1 MAVDRKAGLPL
12 GVAAALGAGLALGV
26 TGAVG
31 QSALASGDELR
42 PLYATSS
49 DVAEGKQ
56 LADLSCSNCH
66 GADGV
71 SKTKGVPNLA
81 GQRPSYLY
89 LKLKADQNGDRS
101 GGDEPHSLMLMKF
114 LSDDAIAN
122 VSAYYATLDP
132 ASPPDAPAPKYDD
145 PVAAGKIAAEPCAKC
160 HGENGVSHKA
170 GVPSLIALHPKYLV
184 ETMQAYKSG
193 DRRIDPKNEDMKKA
207 LDALGDQDLQHIA
220 LYYALQSENLTR
232 ARTPN
237 DGGAPPTTE
246 ALAACA
252 KCHGE
257 GGISA
262 TPITPSLAGQDA
274 AYALDA
280 LHAYKDGTRDDDT
293 MSPKAKK
300 LDDTEMKNFAAYFA
314 GLDPKP
320 VNIPKPLSPYEW
332 AEKCDRCHGVN
343 GNSTRPKVPALAAQ
357 RQDYLELAL
366 RKYQSGA
373 RKSSRDDGHVEHPDR
388 GRHHRNRSALCSPE
402 AAGGGFRHRAGQ
414 VREFGTHGAAP
425 SQNKA

>member
-1 MAVDRKAGLPL
+1 MAIDHKAGLL
-12 GVAAALGAGLALGV
+12 LRAAAALGAALALGA
-26 TGAVG
+26 TGALC
-31 QSALASGDELR
+31 QSALTSGDELR

-71 SKTKGVPNLA
+71 SATKGVPNLA

-89 LKLKADQNGDRS
+89 LKLKADQRS
-101 GGDEPHSLMLMKF
+101 GGDEPHSVKLMKF
-114 LSDDAIAN
+114 LSDDALAN
-122 VSAYYATLDP
+122 VAAYYATLDP
-132 ASPPDAPAPKYDD
+132 APPPDSPALKYDD
-145 PVAAGKIAAEPCAKC
+145 PAAAGKIAAEPCAKC
-160 HGENGVSHKA
+160 HGENGVSHKP
-170 GVPSLIALHPKYLV
+170 GVPSLIGLHPKYLV

-193 DRRIDPKNEDMKKA
+193 DRPIGSKNEDMKKA
-207 LDALGDQDLQHIA
+207 LDALSDQDLQHVA

-232 ARTPN
+232 AQTPN
-237 DGGAPPTTE
+237 DVGAPPTKE
-246 ALAACA
+246 SLAACA

-257 GGISA
+257 AGISTTA
-262 TPITPSLAGQDA
+262 ITPSLAGQDA

-280 LHAYKDGTRDDDT
+280 LRAYKDGTRDDDA

-320 VNIPKPLSPYEW
+320 VNIPKPLSPDEW

-343 GNSTRPKVPALAAQ
+343 GNSTRPEVPALAAQ

-373 RKSSRDDGHVEHPDR
+373 RKSPEMAAMSSILTEDDVSGI
-388 GRHHRNRSALCSPE
+388 
-402 AAGGGFRHRAGQ
+402 AAHYAHQKPRAA
-414 VREFGTHGAAP
+414 VFVPVP
-425 SQNKA
+425 SK